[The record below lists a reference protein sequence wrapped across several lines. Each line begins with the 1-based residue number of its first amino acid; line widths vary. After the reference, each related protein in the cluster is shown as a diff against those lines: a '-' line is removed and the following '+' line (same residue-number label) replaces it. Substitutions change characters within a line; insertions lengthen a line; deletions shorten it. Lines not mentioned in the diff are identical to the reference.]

1 MELPRYVTI
10 RLPFHADGV
19 VARRILSTAWL
30 SKIVAH
36 RVLRI
41 VKENPLY
48 LQLPEKRFIKN
59 LRSVGYEVL
68 PNRRYVDGILKLV
81 YSTLRSAHAL
91 KIDARQVELKQWLLF
106 QSDGEPYARGNLN
119 IRLLE
124 PWRVRV
130 LTFGYDHSSEYVELE
145 VVVPKGWRKLIEV
158 LIEKASKKE
167 VGYPARIYI
176 SDYGMGKNGLHVAGE
191 LQVMVPYRLYCEV
204 MKRFYS
210 PLSDL
215 VAGIDVNVERLDVA
229 VVSPSGRL
237 KVVKTFWLDGSV
249 HMGVKRSRAWSI
261 IGETIHKMLRWLYHS
276 GVSTIY
282 LENPEIIGY
291 LRYYWIRNG
300 ERRGRKWNWKV
311 SMFRNSVIERITW
324 KAPLYS
330 INVKYVDPRGTTR
343 SREHDEIMKK
353 FGLDRHLASA
363 YLIALK
369 GLNLT

>member
-1 MELPRYVTI
+1 VELPRYVTI

-30 SKIVAH
+30 TKIVAH

-158 LIEKASKKE
+158 LIEKAGRKE

-176 SDYGMGKNGLHVAGE
+176 SDYGMGKNGLHIAGE
-191 LQVMVPYRLYCEV
+191 LQVMVSYSLYYEV
-204 MKRFYS
+204 MKRFDS
-210 PLSDL
+210 PLGDL

-237 KVVKTFWLDGSV
+237 KAVKTFWLDGSV

-261 IGETIHKMLRWLYHS
+261 IGGAMHEMLWWLYHS

-291 LRYYWIRNG
+291 LRYYWIRNS

-324 KAPLYS
+324 KAPLYAL
-330 INVKYVDPRGTTR
+330 NVRYVDPRGTTR
-343 SREHDEIMKK
+343 SREHNEIMKK

-369 GLNLT
+369 ELKQP